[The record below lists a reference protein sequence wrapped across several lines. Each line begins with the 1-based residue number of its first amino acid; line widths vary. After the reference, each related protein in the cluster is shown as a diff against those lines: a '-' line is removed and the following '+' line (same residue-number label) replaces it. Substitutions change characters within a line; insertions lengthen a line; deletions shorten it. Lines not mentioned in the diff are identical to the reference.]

1 MSLTLPFDGLYEC
14 DSTRLIF
21 CVLSPSYMHVF
32 REVCFREFDSISVSL
47 WIFHFPI
54 NYEKLRIKKLVPKS
68 VRIFIA

>member
-1 MSLTLPFDGLYEC
+1 
-14 DSTRLIF
+14 
-21 CVLSPSYMHVF
+21 MHVF

-68 VRIFIA
+68 VRIYSLK